1 MIDINEKWP
10 EILDFLKTEYE
21 IQEVAFQTFILPLK
35 VHSFDDKNITLVFT
49 GGSGIGGLSY
59 VNKRYYDF
67 IVLAISIITGEEYN
81 VNIYLPGNVEKSYT
95 NTENDTSENLADIE
109 LEQRIKDANLD
120 KRFTFESFVVGNN
133 AVAQATSLA
142 VADSPGEAYNPLFI
156 YGGVG
161 LGKTHLMQSIGNFI
175 LNNNPT
181 AKVLYTTTESFTNE
195 VIDLLGRQKTNQ
207 DDIIE
212 FRKKYRNVDVLLI
225 DDIQFISKKDRTQE
239 EIFNTINEL
248 LLKHKQIVFTS
259 DRKPEEIEDIADRL
273 TSRFQ
278 QGLTVDILNPDYETR
293 MAILKKYANTKGV
306 KVTDDME
313 DPENVNIIEALD
325 YIATNF
331 VSNVRELE
339 GSLNNVIAFSKISN
353 KPISKEFAIE
363 TLKVDNADKKITC
376 ESIID
381 TVAEHF
387 QISVADICSQKRS
400 SEISFPRQICMYLC
414 RIYTDEKLETIGNY
428 LHKKNHATIS
438 YGYNEIKK
446 AIETD
451 ASIKATIDVLKKKID
466 PN

>member
-1 MIDINEKWP
+1 M
-10 EILDFLKTEYE
+10 
-21 IQEVAFQTFILPLK
+21 
-35 VHSFDDKNITLVFT
+35 HSFDDKNITLVFT

-81 VNIYLPGNVEKSYT
+81 VNIYLPGNVEKFYA

-239 EIFNTINEL
+239 EIFNL
-248 LLKHKQIVFTS
+248 
-259 DRKPEEIEDIADRL
+259 
-273 TSRFQ
+273 
-278 QGLTVDILNPDYETR
+278 
-293 MAILKKYANTKGV
+293 
-306 KVTDDME
+306 
-313 DPENVNIIEALD
+313 
-325 YIATNF
+325 
-331 VSNVRELE
+331 
-339 GSLNNVIAFSKISN
+339 SLIHI
-353 KPISKEFAIE
+353 
-363 TLKVDNADKKITC
+363 
-376 ESIID
+376 
-381 TVAEHF
+381 
-387 QISVADICSQKRS
+387 
-400 SEISFPRQICMYLC
+400 
-414 RIYTDEKLETIGNY
+414 
-428 LHKKNHATIS
+428 
-438 YGYNEIKK
+438 
-446 AIETD
+446 
-451 ASIKATIDVLKKKID
+451 
-466 PN
+466 